1 MPQDVLDEFTYG
13 GRVKLVGLY
22 FDEDNVKSKDKI
34 IWKKE
39 DVEKLRVDFRNG
51 VLQGNYGI
59 KETNKISRHIDEHML
74 SQVNGIKIVFPK
86 PYDDYNIFY
95 FFYKNRYIIYIG
107 L

>member
-13 GRVKLVGLY
+13 GRVKLIGLY
-22 FDEDNVKSKDKI
+22 FDEDNVKSIDKI

-39 DVEKLRVDFRNG
+39 DVDKLRIDFRNG

-74 SQVNGIKIVFPK
+74 SQVKGIFIVFPTRM
-86 PYDDYNIFY
+86 ITITY
-95 FFYKNRYIIYIG
+95 FRSGIV
-107 L
+107 

>member
-22 FDEDNVKSKDKI
+22 VDEDDVKSKDKI

-39 DVEKLRVDFRNG
+39 DVEKLRVDYRNE

-74 SQVNGIKIVFPK
+74 SQVKGILIVFPK
-86 PYDDYNIFY
+86 RMIT
-95 FFYKNRYIIYIG
+95 RYILG
-107 L
+107 

>member
-13 GRVKLVGLY
+13 GRVKLIGLY

-74 SQVNGIKIVFPK
+74 SQVMGILIAFPK
-86 PYDDYNIFY
+86 RNCLSIFVS
-95 FFYKNRYIIYIG
+95 NIYIG

>member
-1 MPQDVLDEFTYG
+1 MPQDVLDEFTYD
-13 GRVKLVGLY
+13 GRVRLIGLY

-34 IWKKE
+34 IWTKE
-39 DVEKLRVDFRNG
+39 DVDKLRIDFRNG

-74 SQVNGIKIVFPK
+74 SQVKAIFIVSPT
-86 PYDDYNIFY
+86 
-95 FFYKNRYIIYIG
+95 RIILQTIYLG

>member
-13 GRVKLVGLY
+13 GRVRLIGLY
-22 FDEDNVKSKDKI
+22 FDEDNVKSIKKI

-39 DVEKLRVDFRNG
+39 DVDKLRIDFRNG

-74 SQVNGIKIVFPK
+74 SQVRGINIVFFIA
-86 PYDDYNIFY
+86 YDNYYCITY
-95 FFYKNRYIIYIG
+95 FVSYI
-107 L
+107 

>member
-13 GRVKLVGLY
+13 GRVKLIGLY

-39 DVEKLRVDFRNG
+39 DVEKLRADFQNG

-74 SQVNGIKIVFPK
+74 SQVKGILIVFPK
-86 PYDDYNIFY
+86 RVIAMIY
-95 FFYKNRYIIYIG
+95 FG
-107 L
+107 

>member
-13 GRVKLVGLY
+13 GRVKLIGLY
-22 FDEDNVKSKDKI
+22 FDEDNVKSNDKI

-39 DVEKLRVDFRNG
+39 DVDRLRIDFRNG

-74 SQVNGIKIVFPK
+74 SQVKGVLIVFPK
-86 PYDDYNIFY
+86 RVIT
-95 FFYKNRYIIYIG
+95 ITSIYIW

>member
-13 GRVKLVGLY
+13 GRVKLIGLY
-22 FDEDNVKSKDKI
+22 FDEDNVNAKDKI

-39 DVEKLRVDFRNG
+39 VVEKLRVDFQNG

-74 SQVNGIKIVFPK
+74 SQVKGVSIVFPK
-86 PYDDYNIFY
+86 RVITM
-95 FFYKNRYIIYIG
+95 IYY
-107 L
+107 

>member
-13 GRVKLVGLY
+13 GRVKLIGLY

-39 DVEKLRVDFRNG
+39 DVEKLRVDFQNG

-74 SQVNGIKIVFPK
+74 SQVKGILIVFPK
-86 PYDDYNIFY
+86 
-95 FFYKNRYIIYIG
+95 RIILSAIHIG
-107 L
+107 F

>member
-13 GRVKLVGLY
+13 GRVKLIGLY
-22 FDEDNVKSKDKI
+22 FDEDNVKSIDKI

-39 DVEKLRVDFRNG
+39 DVDKLRIDFRNG

-74 SQVNGIKIVFPK
+74 NQVKGILS
-86 PYDDYNIFY
+86 Y
-95 FFYKNRYIIYIG
+95 FQRV
-107 L
+107 

>member
-13 GRVKLVGLY
+13 GRVKLIGLY
-22 FDEDNVKSKDKI
+22 FDEDNVNSKDKI

-39 DVEKLRVDFRNG
+39 VVEKLRVDFQNG

-74 SQVNGIKIVFPK
+74 SQVKGILIVFPK
-86 PYDDYNIFY
+86 RMTTMIY
-95 FFYKNRYIIYIG
+95 FIYIYSCD
-107 L
+107 

>member
-13 GRVKLVGLY
+13 GRVKLIGLY

-39 DVEKLRVDFRNG
+39 DVEKLRVDFQNG

-74 SQVNGIKIVFPK
+74 SQVKGILIVFPK
-86 PYDDYNIFY
+86 RMITI
-95 FFYKNRYIIYIG
+95 RSVVV
-107 L
+107 

>member
-1 MPQDVLDEFTYG
+1 MPQAVLDEFTYG

-22 FDEDNVKSKDKI
+22 FDEDNVKSKDQI

-74 SQVNGIKIVFPK
+74 SQVKGIFIVFPTRM
-86 PYDDYNIFY
+86 IT
-95 FFYKNRYIIYIG
+95 IILQTIYLG

>member
-13 GRVKLVGLY
+13 GRVRLIGLY

-39 DVEKLRVDFRNG
+39 DVEKLRVDFQNG

-74 SQVNGIKIVFPK
+74 SQVKGILIVFPK
-86 PYDDYNIFY
+86 RMITIS
-95 FFYKNRYIIYIG
+95 RLGIV
-107 L
+107 

>member
-13 GRVKLVGLY
+13 GRVKLIGLY
-22 FDEDNVKSKDKI
+22 FDEDNVKSKNKI
-34 IWKKE
+34 VWKKE
-39 DVEKLRVDFRNG
+39 DVEKLRVDFQNG

-74 SQVNGIKIVFPK
+74 SQVKGILIALPK
-86 PYDDYNIFY
+86 
-95 FFYKNRYIIYIG
+95 RVIIT

>member
-39 DVEKLRVDFRNG
+39 DVEKLRVDFRNE

-74 SQVNGIKIVFPK
+74 SQVKGILIAFLRRMITMIYLGIDV
-86 PYDDYNIFY
+86 
-95 FFYKNRYIIYIG
+95 YIG

>member
-13 GRVKLVGLY
+13 GRVKLIGLY

-39 DVEKLRVDFRNG
+39 DVEKLRVDFQNG

-74 SQVNGIKIVFPK
+74 SQVKGILIVFPK
-86 PYDDYNIFY
+86 RMITMIY
-95 FFYKNRYIIYIG
+95 FRLGIV
-107 L
+107 